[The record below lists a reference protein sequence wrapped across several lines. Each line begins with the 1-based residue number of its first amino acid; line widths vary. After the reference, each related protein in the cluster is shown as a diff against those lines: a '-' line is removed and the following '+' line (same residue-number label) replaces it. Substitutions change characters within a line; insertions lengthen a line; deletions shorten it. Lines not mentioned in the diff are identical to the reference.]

1 MTAQSYEQFIAQKS
15 ATTRFDGIDVAPG
28 ELHAALKP
36 HQRDIT
42 RWALRKG
49 RAAVFADTGLGKSFS
64 QLEWARVV
72 SQRGRVL
79 IAAPL
84 GVAQQTV
91 REGERWGIACSYL
104 REDDESVRIV
114 VTNYEMLH
122 RFDPS
127 RFIGVA
133 LDESS
138 ILKNHTGA
146 TRNALVASFAQTP
159 YRTCWT
165 ATPAP
170 NDHTEL
176 GNHSEFLGI
185 KTRAEM
191 LAEFFVHDGGS
202 TQDWRVKG
210 HAITAFWRWVASW
223 GAVVR
228 LPSDLGHEDEG
239 YRLPPLRMHTHIIAT
254 DDGPVPAV
262 KPGATG
268 LLFADD
274 AATLNEQRALR
285 RVTLAQRVDAAVS
298 IVDRDPKAPAL
309 VWCEL
314 NDEQDAL
321 EEAFGDRAWSIR
333 GADTL
338 DQKEQRISAWL
349 AGRRAVMI
357 GKPSMLG
364 MGLNFQHCARQVFV
378 GASHSYEQTYQ
389 AIRRCW
395 RFGQAR
401 PVDVHVISADKER
414 LVVENYRR
422 KEADAARMAAEM
434 AAQVG
439 ESVRAEVCGASGR
452 EWNPYEA
459 GQPIVVP
466 AWIEEAA

>member
-1 MTAQSYEQFIAQKS
+1 MNYEEFIAAKS
-15 ATTRFDGIDVAPG
+15 AVSRFDGIDVAPG
-28 ELHAALKP
+28 DLQAAMKP
-36 HQRDIT
+36 HQRDLT

-49 RAAVFADTGLGKSFS
+49 RAAIFADTGLGKTLML
-64 QLEWARVV
+64 LEWARIVA
-72 SQRGRVL
+72 QRGRVL

-91 REGERWGIACSYL
+91 REGERWGVPVSYL
-104 REDDESVRIV
+104 REDDSEVRIV
-114 VTNYEMLH
+114 VTNYDMLH
-122 RFDPS
+122 AFDPS
-127 RFIGVA
+127 RFVGIA

-138 ILKNHTGA
+138 ILKNHTGS
-146 TRNALVASFAQTP
+146 TRNALVQAFAETP
-159 YRTCWT
+159 YRSCWT

-202 TQDWRVKG
+202 TQDWRIKG
-210 HAITAFWRWVASW
+210 HAVVSFWRWVASW

-228 LPSDLGHEDEG
+228 MPSDLGHPDEG
-239 YRLPPLRMHTHIIAT
+239 YLLPPLRMHSVIVET
-254 DDGPVPAV
+254 DDGPQPST
-262 KPGATG
+262 KEGETG
-268 LLFADD
+268 MLFGDD
-274 AATLNEQRALR
+274 ARTLNEQRALR
-285 RVTLAQRVDAAVS
+285 RATLEQRVARAVE
-298 IVDRDPKAPAL
+298 IVDLAPKDPAL

-321 EEAFGDRAWSIR
+321 EAAFGDRAWSIR

-338 DQKEQRISAWL
+338 AQKEQRIEAWL

-364 MGLNFQHCARQVFV
+364 MGLNFQHCARQIFV

-389 AIRRCW
+389 AVRRSW
-395 RFGQAR
+395 RFGQSR
-401 PVDVHVISADKER
+401 NVDVFVISADKER

-439 ESVRAEVCGASGR
+439 DSVRAEVCGASGR

-459 GQPIVVP
+459 AQPIVVP
-466 AWIEEAA
+466 AWMEEA